1 MPTRFKYAKTAPQ
14 TFGLSAVEIL
24 MATDAELNQ
33 YMGIKKYAPYRK
45 NTQNWDKNR
54 ATRLKDLRTKIATR
68 RSAVD
73 GGDAAATAN
82 LEKPGKKR
90 KGKKERMKAKAAV
103 QEFTGAADE
112 GRESEDAIEPPKKR
126 RRAGEVETTEKD
138 PTDVS
143 AAHDQPSKKKRRRHK
158 KSMHADY
165 ASS

>member
-73 GGDAAATAN
+73 GGDAAAAAIAA
-82 LEKPGKKR
+82 LLVPGTR
-90 KGKKERMKAKAAV
+90 
-103 QEFTGAADE
+103 
-112 GRESEDAIEPPKKR
+112 PPSWCTYGMR
-126 RRAGEVETTEKD
+126 GG
-138 PTDVS
+138 S
-143 AAHDQPSKKKRRRHK
+143 G
-158 KSMHADY
+158 
-165 ASS
+165 